1 MTDYF
6 TLERADILNQLNQMG
21 KENKIDQILLK
32 KNINELYRIFHTI
45 AAPKTGK
52 REETM
57 SLYARQYAC
66 YIQCVQK
73 IFDQRYEDAFWEL
86 YDIIEAGEEENLTYN
101 ELATV
106 LTALTFFKNKMEEI

>member
-21 KENKIDQILLK
+21 KENKIDQMLLK

-52 REETM
+52 REETKKFLLTIC
-57 SLYARQYAC
+57 LY
-66 YIQCVQK
+66 
-73 IFDQRYEDAFWEL
+73 
-86 YDIIEAGEEENLTYN
+86 
-101 ELATV
+101 
-106 LTALTFFKNKMEEI
+106 FFHFILKKC